1 MREITM
7 QICEFID
14 RSERTSNLQELFGLL
29 VRAAGDV
36 GFDQVAYGALTYR
49 ESPHVTSHQPPAVAL
64 NYPAAWQERYFARR
78 YHVFD
83 PVVTHA
89 RYIPRPFAWA
99 QLSARFELSRMQRRV
114 LDEAADAGLKN
125 GVSVALHGPW
135 GRVAVVSFASQF
147 ANADS
152 ISHFNYFN
160 LLASQ
165 FHVAFDARAQKL
177 RGKAAETVHLSQR
190 EKECL
195 RWTAQGK
202 SSWDIGMIL
211 GISESTVAFHAK
223 NAMRKLGTASRTV
236 AVLRAIR
243 LNLIDLPYEMNDVAP
258 SAQLQDFGGV
268 IRVRPFGRSGHGE
281 RARA

>member
-1 MREITM
+1 M
-7 QICEFID
+7 QICDFID
-14 RSERTSNLQELFGLL
+14 SSERTRNLQELFDLL

-36 GFDQVAYGALTYR
+36 GFDQVAYG
-49 ESPHVTSHQPPAVAL
+49 PAVAL

-78 YHVFD
+78 YHEFD

-89 RYIPRPFAWA
+89 RYIPRPFSWA
-99 QLSARFELSRMQRRV
+99 QLAARFELSTRQRLV

-135 GRVAVVSFASQF
+135 GRVAVVSFASRF
-147 ANADS
+147 ADADALP
-152 ISHFNYFN
+152 HFNYFN

-165 FHVAFDARAQKL
+165 FHVTFDARAQKL
-177 RGKAAETVHLSQR
+177 RGTAAETVHLSQR
-190 EKECL
+190 EKDCL

-202 SSWDIGMIL
+202 SSWDIGVIL
-211 GISESTVAFHAK
+211 GISESTVTFHAK

-243 LNLIDLPYEMNDVAP
+243 LNLIDLPFDMNDALP
-258 SAQLQDFGGV
+258 CASFGASAAGPGL
-268 IRVRPFGRSGHGE
+268 
-281 RARA
+281 